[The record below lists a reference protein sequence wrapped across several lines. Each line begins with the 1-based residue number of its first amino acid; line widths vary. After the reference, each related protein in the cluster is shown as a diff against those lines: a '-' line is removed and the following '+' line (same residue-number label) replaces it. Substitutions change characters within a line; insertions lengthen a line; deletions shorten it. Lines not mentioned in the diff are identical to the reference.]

1 MIKRTMLAAIAAALA
16 FAALPALA
24 SAGYHIDDNNGVGFT
39 VHGEA
44 GEEPILLTGT
54 DGEENTVEVSCETVT
69 GNGNFTDNRKAHC
82 SSIFQGCAE
91 QTVAGF
97 ACNSEGQG
105 EGKSQRHSWHSN
117 W

>member
-1 MIKRTMLAAIAAALA
+1 MIKRTMPAAIAAALA

-44 GEEPILLTGT
+44 GEEPFVLTGT
-54 DGEENTVEVSCETVT
+54 DGEENTIDSRAKQSRATVT
-69 GNGNFTDNRKAHC
+69 SPTTRKAHC
-82 SSIFQGCAE
+82 SSISRAALSRPLLASPATPKDRE
-91 QTVAGF
+91 KAKT
-97 ACNSEGQG
+97 
-105 EGKSQRHSWHSN
+105 QRHSWHSN

>member
-1 MIKRTMLAAIAAALA
+1 MIKRTMPAAIAAALA

-44 GEEPILLTGT
+44 GEEPFELTGT
-54 DGEENTVEVSCETVT
+54 DGEENTIELSCETVT
-69 GNGNFTDNRKAHC
+69 GNGQFTDNKKGTLQLH
-82 SSIFQGCAE
+82 FQGCKE
-91 QTVAGF
+91 QRWPASPATPKDREKA
-97 ACNSEGQG
+97 
-105 EGKSQRHSWHSN
+105 KSQRHSWHSN